1 MRTEGSTM
9 GVSTSVMSA
18 ITLICPVSPHHRS
31 RTPNYLKYLR
41 DDPECVW
48 GQECGGDWPSLLFP
62 QAQASEA
69 EGRPRPVSK
78 ERPL

>member
-1 MRTEGSTM
+1 M

-18 ITLICPVSPHHRS
+18 ITIILPVSPDHRS
-31 RTPNYLKYLR
+31 RTPNYLR

-48 GQECGGDWPSLLFP
+48 GQRVWWGLAITAVPTGSG
-62 QAQASEA
+62 QSSEA